1 TASAPSP
8 TTTAVLVPPALRT
21 ASSTWARSDWPAI
34 ACSTFGRVERMRVPS
49 PAASTMARQVRSA
62 ANGPPPRR
70 ASAAGAVISESAA
83 AEKVEWASRLRRKTT
98 HFAEIGSL
106 LFAAIGPGAGAGGSV
121 LGRVRPRLCAKRAR
135 RIVRSSMQ
143 SQLFLPTARQTNWLL
158 LLALLSLGEAL
169 YLRYLAIE
177 YAQVSLACQAGLD
190 TWLCATFR
198 LVIVLFNYSV
208 FGWHRVGAG
217 LLNFVRPSV
226 LLGAVALAA
235 TGFGLVLHNANLAG
249 VAAALLMLSLARPA
263 PAAE

>member
-1 TASAPSP
+1 
-8 TTTAVLVPPALRT
+8 
-21 ASSTWARSDWPAI
+21 
-34 ACSTFGRVERMRVPS
+34 M
-49 PAASTMARQVRSA
+49 
-62 ANGPPPRR
+62 
-70 ASAAGAVISESAA
+70 
-83 AEKVEWASRLRRKTT
+83 EKVECASRPRHQNGPFWQNWHLS
-98 HFAEIGSL
+98 FAPIRLED
-106 LFAAIGPGAGAGGSV
+106 
-121 LGRVRPRLCAKRAR
+121 GRGRFRAWSRSRRLCAKRAR
-135 RIVRSSMQ
+135 RIVRRSMQ

-208 FGWHRVGAG
+208 FGWVALGAA
-217 LLNFVRPSV
+217 LLNLLQPSI
-226 LLGAVALAA
+226 LLVAVTLAA
-235 TGFGLVLHNANLAG
+235 TAFGLVLHNANLAG